1 MILKGSQRAG
11 AGDLAGH
18 LLNAFDNEGVELAGL
33 RGTVAEDLHGAF
45 AEYEATALGTRCAEP
60 LYSLSINPPVE
71 IDRDQYFAAIERIER
86 ALDLQDQPR
95 AVVFHVKNGREHC
108 HVVWSRIYAEGEQLK
123 AVHMGHDHS
132 RLMDLSCAF
141 FRELGVPLPDGL
153 AMWEAKNP
161 ERFTRPGQD
170 YSRAEKIQS
179 EATGITV
186 AERRS
191 AITEAFRGSDSA
203 EAFRAA
209 LEERGYTLARGDRR
223 GFVVLD
229 HNAEIFSL
237 VRQIDGAKAK
247 DVRAKLAALTGVPDV
262 HKAKAILKERAQARV
277 DAIRSEANSVVER
290 KRLAIE
296 RRHRDRAISSFLERR
311 IMERRHAEERL
322 ALKAKHKAEAE
333 ADSARRNTGARRLV
347 ESIPGLGAILRY
359 YVEQAQLSLQE
370 RQRKETETL
379 FRKQELRVREITR
392 LDTIND
398 RKAKREEKALAQ
410 WAMAKAMRK
419 VEIANRRAVAEGR
432 QHAMPDHQLDPKG
445 RSTVEWY
452 RQQMQNAAD
461 VTARKAAAPQRGDT
475 VAPADDKDR
484 QREMKRREKA
494 EHYARTTDR
503 DELRPIASSQSQPAT
518 RRFEFLQN
526 ALDVVRKA
534 FNSSAPAE
542 TLGGVHGIG
551 PIAHTAAAFM
561 ASLRADSPQPRPE
574 AAKQRPTP
582 AQPGAAP
589 PDSRN

>member
-11 AGDLAGH
+11 ASDLAGH
-18 LLNAFDNEGVELAGL
+18 LLNAFDNEAVELADL
-33 RGTVAEDLHGAF
+33 RGTVAADLHGAF
-45 AEYEATALGTRCAEP
+45 AEYEATALGTRCTEP

-71 IDRDQYFAAIERIER
+71 IYRAQYFAAIERIER
-86 ALDLQDQPR
+86 ALDLEDQPR

-161 ERFTRPGQD
+161 ERFTRPGQH

-186 AERRS
+186 AERRA

-223 GFVVLD
+223 GFVALD

-237 VRQIDGAKAK
+237 ARQIDGAKAK
-247 DVRAKLAALTGVPDV
+247 DVREKLAALTGVPDV
-262 HKAKAILKERAQARV
+262 QKAKAILKERAQARV
-277 DAIRSEANSVVER
+277 DAIRSAANSVINR
-290 KRLAIE
+290 KLLAIE
-296 RRHRDRAISSFLERR
+296 RRHRERAVFNFLERR

-333 ADSARRNTGARRLV
+333 ADSAHRNTAGRRLA
-347 ESIPGLGAILRY
+347 ERIPGLGAILRY
-359 YVEQAQLSLQE
+359 YMEQAQLSMLE
-370 RQRKETETL
+370 RQQKETATL
-379 FRKQELRVREITR
+379 HWKQELRVREITR

-410 WAMAKAMRK
+410 WAMSKAMRK
-419 VEIANRRAVAEGR
+419 AEIANRRAMTEGHR
-432 QHAMPDHQLDPKG
+432 KSMPDHQLDPKG

-452 RQQMQNAAD
+452 RAQKQNAAD
-461 VTARKAAAPQRGDT
+461 MTGRKIASPQRGDT
-475 VAPADDKDR
+475 LAPEDKDLL
-484 QREMKRREKA
+484 REMKRRQKA

-503 DELRPIASSQSQPAT
+503 DELRPQSPIEAT
-518 RRFEFLQN
+518 TTKRFQFLQN
-526 ALDVVRKA
+526 ALDVVCKA
-534 FNSSAPAE
+534 VGSAPPEAQ
-542 TLGGVHGIG
+542 GGFHGIG
-551 PIAHTAAAFM
+551 PMTGTAAAFM
-561 ASLRADSPQPRPE
+561 ASLRTKAPSPQPDRPD
-574 AAKQRPTP
+574 PP
-582 AQPGAAP
+582 SQP
-589 PDSRN
+589 DLML